1 MMSAASAFRGVAGF
15 ATAYSSAKAGMNGL
29 MLAIATT
36 YGSRGIRCNSIAPG
50 LIMVSPSESQ
60 DKHRKQSRGLTERPG
75 RPSDIASTVL
85 FLASEGGQYINGQI
99 LAVDGGLTSHMPGL
113 SQPA

>member
-1 MMSAASAFRGVAGF
+1 
-15 ATAYSSAKAGMNGL
+15 
-29 MLAIATT
+29 
-36 YGSRGIRCNSIAPG
+36 
-50 LIMVSPSESQ
+50 
-60 DKHRKQSRGLTERPG
+60 LTERPG

-113 SQPA
+113 SEPA